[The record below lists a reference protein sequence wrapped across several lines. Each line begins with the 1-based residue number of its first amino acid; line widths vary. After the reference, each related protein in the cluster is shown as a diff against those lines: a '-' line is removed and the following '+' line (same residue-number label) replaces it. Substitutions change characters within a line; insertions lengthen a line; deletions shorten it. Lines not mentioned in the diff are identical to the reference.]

1 MNNYLA
7 AAILPVHSYARTFL
21 ILTPIFIAALYIQTK
36 YEATLNDSMYPY
48 LPESLQNEYRLNSD
62 EWMGTYL
69 YRNFTVCCMVMFQ

>member
-36 YEATLNDSMYPY
+36 YEATLNDSMYPH
-48 LPESLQNEYRLNSD
+48 LPESL
-62 EWMGTYL
+62 
-69 YRNFTVCCMVMFQ
+69 